1 MAGMAADASLR
12 LVLAPEADENRIAG
26 RLRDEEG
33 REHCFSSWLALLSLL
48 DAARARARGPA
59 GEAGVRGEAGEG

>member
-1 MAGMAADASLR
+1 MAGGSSLR

-33 REHCFSSWLALLSLL
+33 REHPFSSWLALLSLL
-48 DAARARARGPA
+48 DAARKRARPADAETEEA
-59 GEAGVRGEAGEG
+59 GEA

>member
-1 MAGMAADASLR
+1 MAAGASLR

-26 RLRDEEG
+26 RLHDEQG

-48 DAARARARGPA
+48 DAARQRARPA
-59 GEAGVRGEAGEG
+59 GAESAPPSQEAGAA